1 MDPEMNQM
9 VEAIAAQQMGVDPQM
24 QQQQQQRP
32 APPTAEEQASEA
44 GAPTTEA
51 QQMAAD
57 PIMYE
62 IAFGDQKRNLTP
74 EQISSTFQRYSAL
87 NHRNALLAP
96 VHSVIEKIMSDNP
109 NMNPQQLAEA
119 MQAAYQAQASNP
131 QMGQQQQRPNHPLGA
146 MQGQQNASNED
157 ISAQLAR
164 WEEEN
169 AVSLPP
175 GYKDTIINGG
185 QSMQQMQQQLMQ
197 TQQMLQMVLAQT
209 QGVADA
215 ARQGVGDA
223 QNQQV
228 NAIRQSIANNVDRAQ
243 AALRLPDEAAND
255 FMTFATERGY
265 TMEDFTDP
273 QLTIK
278 VMTDFRNNMNS
289 PEMDRLR
296 QIAQRRQA
304 YTGSLGSAPSAG
316 QPARPTDAAPP
327 EFEQLVDSAMSSRM
341 M

>member
-9 VEAIAAQQMGVDPQM
+9 VEAIAAQQMGVEPQM
-24 QQQQQQRP
+24 QQQPQQQQRP

-51 QQMAAD
+51 EQMAAD

-62 IAFGDQKRNLTP
+62 IAFGDQKRKLTP

-87 NHRNALLAP
+87 NHRNAMLAP
-96 VHSVIEKIMSDNP
+96 VHSVIEKIMTDNP

-119 MQAAYQAQASNP
+119 MQAAYAANASNP
-131 QMGQQQQRPNHPLGA
+131 QMGQQQQAQPPQG
-146 MQGQQNASNED
+146 MQPQGNED

-175 GYKDTIINGG
+175 GYKEQLIGG
-185 QSMQQMQQQLMQ
+185 NQSMQQMQQQLMQ
-197 TQQMLQMVLAQT
+197 TQQMLQMVLAQS

-215 ARQGVGDA
+215 AKQGVGQA
-223 QNQQV
+223 QGQQV
-228 NAIRQSIANNVDRAQ
+228 NAIKQSIANNVDRAQ
-243 AALRLPDEAAND
+243 AALRLPDDAAND

-265 TMEDFTDP
+265 TMEDFVDP

-289 PEMDRLR
+289 PEMERLR

-316 QPARPTDAAPP
+316 QAATPADAAPP
-327 EFEQLVDSAMSSRM
+327 EFEQLVNSAMSSRM